1 MQLRRGMCTLHALN
15 CKQKGGLISVRFVSR
30 NSIFI
35 GFGFVAFRL
44 ISFRLI
50 ECDMSTERSM
60 SMAPS
65 EREPNICIQML
76 CYTLM
81 FAESFCLHFFFRKLS
96 EPFEPSELFY

>member
-1 MQLRRGMCTLHALN
+1 MQLHRGMCTLHALN
-15 CKQKGGLISVRFVSR
+15 CKQKGGLISIRFVSR

-35 GFGFVAFRL
+35 GFVTFRL
-44 ISFRLI
+44 ISFPFI

-60 SMAPS
+60 SMAPN
-65 EREPNICIQML
+65 EREPNICIQMP

-81 FAESFCLHFFFRKLS
+81 LAESFCFHFFFRKLS